1 MRKARTVLSIGFLTI
16 LTVIGCSTID
26 HVVVPINDLT
36 RELNS
41 TNSEL
46 SMPTEIFPGTKLRL
60 KGTKLAIE
68 KNF

>member
-1 MRKARTVLSIGFLTI
+1 MRKARTIVLIGFSTI
-16 LTVIGCSTID
+16 LIVNGCSTID
-26 HVVVPINDLT
+26 HIVVPINNLT
-36 RELNS
+36 RDLNN

-46 SMPTEIFPGTKLRL
+46 SMPTEIFPNTKIHL

>member
-1 MRKARTVLSIGFLTI
+1 MRKAWTIVSIGFSAI
-16 LTVIGCSTID
+16 LVINGCSTID

-36 RELNS
+36 RDLNS

-46 SMPTEIFPGTKLRL
+46 SMPTEIFPNTKIRL